1 MYVIYELIKILLV
14 FYQIIIKVC
23 DFYEKENIFVTNHPG
38 FDVEIY
44 DEDTGEYWDSQLKA
58 TDDKSYVDDWIE
70 NHPDGEILVT
80 DELATK
86 MGLDSSGIE
95 NADVTMRVEDFV
107 DELIKSDQAN
117 SLSTYFPVIA
127 IASVAFIV
135 QEIYR
140 RYKAGEISY
149 SKFKLLVGIA
159 VGEKSIKI
167 GVLMLL
173 LAIPGINVIVG
184 AGLVAGLIYS
194 ARKFATN
201 SL

>member
-1 MYVIYELIKILLV
+1 MSLVCSDFKLLP
-14 FYQIIIKVC
+14 YA
-23 DFYEKENIFVTNHPG
+23 
-38 FDVEIY
+38 
-44 DEDTGEYWDSQLKA
+44 TGEYWDSQLKA

-127 IASVAFIV
+127 IASVAIIV

-167 GVLMLL
+167 GVLTML